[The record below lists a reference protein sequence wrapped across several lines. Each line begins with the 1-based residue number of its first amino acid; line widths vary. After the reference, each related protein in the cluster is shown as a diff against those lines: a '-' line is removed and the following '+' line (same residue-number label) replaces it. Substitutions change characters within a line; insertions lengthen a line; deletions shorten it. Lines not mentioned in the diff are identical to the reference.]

1 MSVLDV
7 QQSDSVIL
15 VCVYIHEYK
24 YIHSLF
30 RKRFFSLDLF
40 SLLRGSYVYGTV
52 KRNLIM
58 RMKVL

>member
-1 MSVLDV
+1 MYSK
-7 QQSDSVIL
+7 VIQL
-15 VCVYIHEYK
+15 YLCVYIYMNINI
-24 YIHSLF
+24 YIFFLE
-30 RKRFFSLDLF
+30 KRFFSLDLF